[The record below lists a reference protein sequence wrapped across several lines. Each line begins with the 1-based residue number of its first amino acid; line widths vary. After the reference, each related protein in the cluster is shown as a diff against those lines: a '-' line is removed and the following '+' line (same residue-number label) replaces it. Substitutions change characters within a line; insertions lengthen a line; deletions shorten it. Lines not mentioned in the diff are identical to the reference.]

1 MKKITKTRD
10 VLSPKRS
17 LLIQRLAVM
26 NAATKP
32 QLYIIQNPAEN
43 LEPEKKVE
51 VVRYVVPFEEMI
63 AKGNEGGD

>member
-17 LLIQRLAVM
+17 LLIQRRAVM

-43 LEPEKKVE
+43 LEPEEKVE
-51 VVRYVVPFEEMI
+51 VVRYVVPFEEI
-63 AKGNEGGD
+63 ITKGNESGD